1 MKISGLNK
9 ILIIGFCVLILFTM
23 LAINVA
29 WAQTTYQ
36 PASIHDVAVTLIS
49 QEPDPAEPGKYVD
62 ARFKFDNNGSGEAKD
77 VKAEILPEYPFS
89 LEPGIDATKS
99 IGTLQSMQRGDVGAI
114 AKYRLRV
121 DENAVE
127 GENEIKIR
135 YRINNEAWIKPEPF
149 KIKIQTHDAILSVDD
164 VYVDKDMLEPGSS
177 SLVKIRVS
185 NKADSILQDIKARL
199 ELGGLPFA
207 TLGST
212 NEKSTYKI
220 DAKGNYEFDFKILA
234 NPEAKSGVYQVPL
247 KIGYSDDLGK
257 SYIRNGTIG
266 LIIGA
271 KPDLSV
277 TLDSYGIFES
287 VDSGQI
293 VVKVV
298 NKGVTD
304 IKFMNVKLMPGDG
317 YVMLSSDESY
327 LGNINSDDYETADFK
342 IFIKKG
348 NKNEIILPF
357 ALEYKDANNNNFK
370 ENVKLPL
377 KVYSTS
383 EAKKLGL
390 IRGDGKIGF
399 VIIAVVVIAGL
410 LVYRRWK
417 KAKKKKA

>member
-1 MKISGLNK
+1 MGISKLDK
-9 ILIIGFCVLILFTM
+9 KTLIIGFCVLILF
-23 LAINVA
+23 AINIA

-36 PASIHDVAVTLIS
+36 PAGIHDVAVTLIS
-49 QEPDPAEPGKYVD
+49 QQPDPAEPGKYVD
-62 ARFKFDNNGSGEAKD
+62 ARFKLDNNGSGEAKD
-77 VKAEILPEYPFS
+77 VEAEILLEYPFS

-135 YRINNEAWIKPEPF
+135 YRINKEAWIKPEPF

-164 VYVDKDMLEPGSS
+164 VSVDKDTLEQGSS
-177 SLVKIRVS
+177 SLVKIKVS
-185 NKADSILQDIKARL
+185 NKADSILQDVKARL

-212 NEKSTYKI
+212 NEKSIYKI

-234 NPEAKSGVYQVPL
+234 NPEAKSRVYQVPL
-247 KIGYSDDLGK
+247 KIAYSDDLGK
-257 SYIRNGTIG
+257 SYSRNGTIG
-266 LIIGA
+266 IIIGA

-298 NKGVTD
+298 NKGVID
-304 IKFMNVKLMPGDG
+304 VKFMNVKLMPGDD
-317 YVMLSSDESY
+317 YTILSNDESY
-327 LGNINSDDYETADFK
+327 LGNIDSDDYETADFK
-342 IFIKKG
+342 IFIKKS
-348 NKNEIILPF
+348 NKKQAVLPLV
-357 ALEYKDANNNNFK
+357 LEYKDANNNNFK
-370 ENVKLPL
+370 DNVKLPL
-377 KVYSTS
+377 KIYSTA

-390 IRGDGKIGF
+390 IKGDGKTGF
-399 VIIAVVVIAGL
+399 VVIIVVIVLGL
-410 LVYRRWK
+410 IFYRRWR
-417 KAKKKKA
+417 KAGKKKA

>member
-1 MKISGLNK
+1 MEISRLDK
-9 ILIIGFCVLILFTM
+9 TWITGFCVLILF
-23 LAINVA
+23 AINIA
-29 WAQTTYQ
+29 WAQTTYK
-36 PASIHDVAVTLIS
+36 PAGIHDVAVTLIS
-49 QEPDPAEPGKYVD
+49 QQPDPAEPGKYVD
-62 ARFKFDNNGSGEAKD
+62 ARFKLDNNGSGEAKD
-77 VKAEILPEYPFS
+77 VEAEILLEYPFS

-135 YRINNEAWIKPEPF
+135 YRINKEAWIKPEPF
-149 KIKIQTHDAILSVDD
+149 KIRIQTHDAILSVDD
-164 VYVDKDMLEPGSS
+164 VSVDKDTLEAGSS
-177 SLVKIRVS
+177 SLVKIKVS
-185 NKADSILQDIKARL
+185 NKADSILRDVKARL

-212 NEKSTYKI
+212 NEKSIYKI
-220 DAKGNYEFDFKILA
+220 DAKGNYEFDFKVLA
-234 NPEAKSGVYQVPL
+234 NPEAKSGVYQVAL
-247 KIGYSDDLGK
+247 KIAYSDDLGK
-257 SYIRNGTIG
+257 NYVRNGTIG

-287 VDSGQI
+287 IDSGQI
-293 VVKVV
+293 VVKVI

-304 IKFMNVKLMPGDG
+304 VKFMNVKLMPGDG
-317 YVMLSSDESY
+317 YTILSSDESY

-342 IFIKKG
+342 LFIKKS
-348 NKNEIILPF
+348 KKKEIMLPL

-370 ENVKLPL
+370 ENVNLPL
-377 KVYSTS
+377 TVYSTS

-390 IRGDGKIGF
+390 FKGAGKVGF
-399 VIIAVVVIAGL
+399 VIMAVVIIAGL
-410 LVYRRWK
+410 LADRKWR
-417 KAKKKKA
+417 KARQNKA